1 MNKGSP
7 WRKIFPLLAA
17 CVATMLAWS
26 SGAMAQRDPRD
37 VRDFPTRPVRMINP
51 YTPGGSVDLVARAL
65 AGGLS
70 EFWSQQVIVDN
81 RPGAGTQIGTE
92 IVVRAEP
99 DGYTMLCT
107 SSAIAIIPSMY
118 RSMRF
123 DSSRD
128 VTPVV
133 LAANSP
139 SFLVIHPSV
148 PAKSVKELIALA
160 KAQPG
165 QLTGASSGVGT
176 TIHLKLEMFKAATK
190 IDILHVPYKGG
201 APAITDLI
209 GGQVK
214 VFFNTPGTLLQ
225 HVKSGRL
232 RALGISSAQRVD
244 YAPDIPTIA
253 EAGVADFEAYIWY
266 AVYGPKAVP
275 AALVQRWNDDANRY
289 LKSPQAQ
296 ESLRNSFMTAVGG
309 TPGEF
314 AKYHQAEIK
323 RWGAAV
329 AAAGIKPQ

>member
-1 MNKGSP
+1 MNNILQ
-7 WRKIFPLLAA
+7 WRAVLTLFIACAA
-17 CVATMLAWS
+17 AVPAWS
-26 SGAMAQRDPRD
+26 AVTAAPRET
-37 VRDFPTRPVRMINP
+37 RDFPTRPVRMVNP

-65 AGGLS
+65 AVGLA
-70 EFWSQQVIVDN
+70 EIWGQQVIVDN

-99 DGYTMLCT
+99 DGYSMLCT

-123 DSSRD
+123 DAARD
-128 VTPVV
+128 VSPVA
-133 LAANSP
+133 LIASSP
-139 SFLVIHPSV
+139 SFLVIHPGV

-160 KAQPG
+160 REQPG
-165 QLTGASSGVGT
+165 QLTGASSGIGS

-190 IDILHVPYKGG
+190 TDILHVAYKGG

-214 VFFNTPGTLLQ
+214 VFFNTPGILLP
-225 HVKSGRL
+225 HIKSGRL

-244 YAPDIPTIA
+244 YAPDVPTIA
-253 EAGVADFEAYIWY
+253 EAGVPDFEAYIWY
-266 AVYGPKAVP
+266 GVYGPRALP
-275 AALVQRWNDDANRY
+275 ALLVQRWNDAANRY
-289 LKSPQAQ
+289 LKTSQAQ
-296 ESLRNSFMTAVGG
+296 DHLRRTFMAGGSG
-309 TPGEF
+309 TPAEF
-314 AKYHQAEIK
+314 AKYHQSEIK

>member
-1 MNKGSP
+1 MIARTKP
-7 WRKIFPLLAA
+7 FFVPLVLCALLGCSLTAA
-17 CVATMLAWS
+17 
-26 SGAMAQRDPRD
+26 AQ
-37 VRDFPTRPVRMINP
+37 RDFPTRPVRMVNP

-70 EFWSQQVIVDN
+70 ELWGQQVIVDN

-92 IVVRAEP
+92 VVVRAEP

-123 DSSRD
+123 DPARD
-128 VTPVV
+128 LLPVT
-133 LAANSP
+133 LATNSP
-139 SFLVIHPSV
+139 SFLVIHPGV
-148 PAKSVKELIALA
+148 AAKSVKELIALA
-160 KAQPG
+160 RAQPG

-176 TIHLKLEMFKAATK
+176 TIHLKLEMFKAAAK

-232 RALGISSAQRVD
+232 RALGVSSAQRDD
-244 YAPDIPTIA
+244 YAPDLPTIA
-253 EAGVADFEAYIWY
+253 EAGVPDFEAYIWY
-266 AVYGPKAVP
+266 AVYGPKALPP
-275 AALVQRWNDDANRY
+275 ALAQRWNDTTNRY

-296 ESLRNSFMTAVGG
+296 EYFRQSFMTPIGG
-309 TPGEF
+309 TSVEF
-314 AKYHQAEIK
+314 GKYHLAEIK

-329 AAAGIKPQ
+329 VAAGIKPQ

>member
-1 MNKGSP
+1 MNKMLQ
-7 WRKIFPLLAA
+7 WRAVLTLLISSTVAMPVANAA
-17 CVATMLAWS
+17 ANV
-26 SGAMAQRDPRD
+26 QRDG
-37 VRDFPTRPVRMINP
+37 RDFQNFPIRPVRMINP

-65 AGGLS
+65 AAGLA
-70 EFWSQQVIVDN
+70 EIWGQQVIVDN

-118 RSMRF
+118 RNIRF
-123 DSSRD
+123 DAARD
-128 VTPVV
+128 VSPVA
-133 LAANSP
+133 LIANSP
-139 SFLVIHPSV
+139 SFLVVHPGV
-148 PAKSVKELIALA
+148 PAKSVKELITLA
-160 KAQPG
+160 RAQPG
-165 QLTGASSGVGT
+165 QLTGASSGIGS

-190 IDILHVPYKGG
+190 TDILHVAYKGG

-214 VFFNTPGTLLQ
+214 VFFNTPGILLP
-225 HVKSGRL
+225 HINAGRL

-244 YAPDIPTIA
+244 YAPDVPTIA

-266 AVYGPKAVP
+266 GIYGPRTLPVP
-275 AALVQRWNDDANRY
+275 LIQRWNDAANRY
-289 LKSPQAQ
+289 LKSSQAQ
-296 ESLRNSFMTAVGG
+296 ENLRRTYMAGVGG
-309 TPGEF
+309 TAAEF
-314 AKYHQAEIK
+314 AKYHQSEIK

>member
-1 MNKGSP
+1 MMKFFLTLCG
-7 WRKIFPLLAA
+7 
-17 CVATMLAWS
+17 AWLIAS
-26 SGAMAQRDPRD
+26 GSGALAQRDASN
-37 VRDFPTRPVRMINP
+37 FPSRPVRMINP

-65 AGGLS
+65 ASGLS
-70 EFWSQQVIVDN
+70 EIWGQQVIVDN

-123 DSSRD
+123 DPARD
-128 VTPVV
+128 VLPVV
-133 LAANSP
+133 VGANSP
-139 SFLVIHPSV
+139 SLLVVHPGV

-160 KAQPG
+160 RAQPG
-165 QLTGASSGVGT
+165 QITGASSGVGS

-201 APAITDLI
+201 APAITDLV

-225 HVKSGRL
+225 LIKNGRL

-244 YAPDIPTIA
+244 YLPDLPTIA
-253 EAGVADFEAYIWY
+253 EAGVPEFEAYIWY
-266 AVYGPKAVP
+266 AVYGPKALP
-275 AALVQRWNDDANRY
+275 APLLQRWNESTNRY

-296 ESLRNSFMTAVGG
+296 ETFRISYMTPVGG
-309 TPGEF
+309 TPEAF
-314 AKYHQAEIK
+314 AKYHLSEIK